1 MESGSWTPP
10 PNVYAGYSG
19 FFCCFCSMC
28 MLLLGLIGGV
38 MVTRVLPFDAF
49 DWVGRWYLF
58 GYQENF
64 EVRQTSATHM
74 IPLKGSLR
82 LNSNVE
88 LDILFG
94 DSQTTDFSINFQTE
108 TLETAFDVTF
118 HAPAADGSAP
128 ANWITV
134 NGQNSDESQ
143 IVTAS
148 KTLDETFAL
157 PGSNK
162 LKLTLLKYGYG
173 MSLVDGWNFYSDY
186 EWTIQSAGA
195 TNNPENVIMPYSNIE
210 YGDITFIKVEGLESQ
225 LVSVNIS

>member
-1 MESGSWTPP
+1 MESGSWTPS

-19 FFCCFCSMC
+19 FFCCFSSMC
-28 MLLLGLIGGV
+28 MLLLGLIGGI

-49 DWVGRWYLF
+49 DWIGRWYLF

-64 EVRQTSATHM
+64 EVRQTAATHM

-94 DSQTTDFSINFQTE
+94 DAQTTDFSIIFQTE

-118 HAPAADGSAP
+118 HASSEPAP
-128 ANWITV
+128 PNFITV
-134 NGQNSDESQ
+134 NGQ

-148 KTLDETFAL
+148 KTLEETFVL

-162 LKLTLLKYGYG
+162 LKMTLLKYGYG

-186 EWTIQSAGA
+186 EWTILSAGA

-210 YGDITFIKVEGLESQ
+210 YGDITFIKVEGLEGQ